1 MSYPL
6 PSSVVVT
13 SGASG
18 GNVTVTLPSGIVND
32 DTVTIALLQDVG
44 GTTITQRAGTTG
56 WTIRQPTGVTGG
68 VRLCLAY
75 KVCTAGEANPAFDG
89 AASGAWLALA
99 WINKDCDVTT
109 PINTTSGQGY
119 ASTDFANTSTPS
131 NGDLGAGL
139 TPAAG
144 DDDNGPVTLIYMW
157 GLNGNAKYMRAPQDD
172 LIEIGK
178 AIDPTGLSRHG
189 NIIVGYRVMGATD
202 GSTAAPTVRMYSTD
216 ATQGGNGFVFA
227 LRNKSGGA
235 VAADCRTGLIE
246 QPDSAAAN
254 WYGDFGAAVT
264 STKPDDFA
272 ATINGITVRG
282 TKATESTLAGTVSSW
297 GRYTT
302 LADST
307 ASVLVGRYEDI
318 ATTDL
323 TGKIMSV
330 QWYCSGGSQSSNL
343 DTAGCLVGFKDNS
356 GNWVVYQLRAKAQIV
371 ANAEYTSQIAA
382 GYANVYA
389 SSGTINWADVTG
401 IGWFLHHGSS
411 ATSITLAIKNL
422 CFLDTAKITGGSSAN
437 PASLTTL
444 STALA
449 SWGHGQNARLQGAG
463 QVEIRQSV
471 QIGDG
476 STQTY
481 FDASTQALT
490 YPSAHAAATQ
500 PDWNVAADRCSVVLY
515 PASSDT
521 INLGAFGAVAP
532 VQQALTMHASA
543 STSASVSVVGGAFVG
558 WAGTWKDGIAIAS
571 ATFQACDPFNTK
583 GADCTD
589 TTWKR
594 TTAGA
599 GEAAV
604 VVDTSGATLTRCT
617 IDVTGTSAGY
627 HLELGTSCTSITLAD
642 VTFTGT
648 PGTDKVHVLKTS
660 GIVTITISGST
671 SLAAGDVTSA
681 GATVVIS
688 APAIYQVVQIS
699 NLVTGSRVQIYDTTN
714 NLELKNE
721 VATGST
727 VTWTDPVAY
736 VADRDIRVR
745 IAYVSGA
752 SANEFIDAA
761 IGTVG
766 DGTPNASTLSY
777 RANQVADA
785 VYNANAVTGS
795 AVTGVTFTD
804 STVDK
809 MLIDIS
815 AGTVDLA
822 DLYAAWVYYASTATG
837 IATDID
843 YIQAV
848 DVSNYIYSNLIW
860 KNSTSPSV
868 PLKIAGGYAWDAVT
882 EDPIDLI
889 DTTGGTI
896 FLAPPHVV
904 AKTISVSGGDVVTGT
919 PTSVAAAVRSEL
931 STELSATLLATKLLR
946 NKMVTN
952 PADGTLTIY
961 DDDSTTPLVSAD
973 IFEDAAGTQPYRGTG
988 AERRERLA

>member
-56 WTIRQPTGVTGG
+56 WTIRQPAGVTGG

-157 GLNGNAKYMRAPQDD
+157 GLNGIAKYMRAPQDD

-178 AIDPTGLSRHG
+178 AIDPTGLSRQG

-216 ATQGGNGFVFA
+216 ATLGGNGFVFA

-246 QPDSAAAN
+246 QPDSVAAN

-330 QWYCSGGSQSSNL
+330 QWFCSGGAQSPNL

-371 ANAEYTSQIAA
+371 GNAEYTSQIAA

-401 IGWFLHHGSS
+401 IGWFLHHGSM

-476 STQTY
+476 STPTY

-500 PDWNVAADRCSVVLY
+500 PDWNVAADRCSVILY

-660 GIVTITISGST
+660 GTVTITISGT
-671 SLAAGDVTSA
+671 TNLAADGSDVSSA
-681 GATVVIS
+681 GATVVIA
-688 APAIYQVVQIS
+688 APNPTLDATVLANTRVVLYNRTADAEIS
-699 NLVTGSRVQIYDTTN
+699 NTLVAGTSWTH
-714 NLELKNE
+714 
-721 VATGST
+721 T
-727 VTWTDPVAY
+727 VT
-736 VADRDIRVR
+736 
-745 IAYVSGA
+745 SGA
-752 SANEFIDAA
+752 SS
-761 IGTVG
+761 G
-766 DGTPNASTLSY
+766 DTL
-777 RANQVADA
+777 
-785 VYNANAVTGS
+785 
-795 AVTGVTFTD
+795 
-804 STVDK
+804 
-809 MLIDIS
+809 
-815 AGTVDLA
+815 
-822 DLYAAWVYYASTATG
+822 DLYTFKEGYAEARATIIYSG
-837 IATDID
+837 EDATFAVE
-843 YIQAV
+843 QAV
-848 DVSNYIYSNLIW
+848 HAD
-860 KNSTSPSV
+860 
-868 PLKIAGGYAWDAVT
+868 IAALRT
-882 EDPIDLI
+882 ELGITDYTTISEFAP
-889 DTTGGTI
+889 DTTGHVYIESNDPDGNTMKARAAIWYNGILTTEGGARYFRGGMSILSTAAFRIEVDVVDMLFENVNATTPTVFTDLDRRLYRSDGTSI
-896 FLAPPHVV
+896 IAPTSYSIHNDYSGVPDTVE
-904 AKTISVSGGDVVTGT
+904 TGVSGLTGPESAQLMALPSAAVIANEVVNVVTF
-919 PTSVAAAVRSEL
+919 P
-931 STELSATLLATKLLR
+931 
-946 NKMVTN
+946 
-952 PADGTLTIY
+952 
-961 DDDSTTPLVSAD
+961 
-973 IFEDAAGTQPYRGTG
+973 
-988 AERRERLA
+988 